1 MQAVRLRRYIE
12 LLRAPQVGRQF
23 VAGSIGRLPYGM
35 VALATILT
43 LRHFGFSY
51 AEVGLVA
58 GAWGLATGA
67 TAPLLGRLVDRLGQ
81 TRVLV
86 WTACGCAA
94 GQVALLAAASQRAP
108 VAGLVA
114 LAMAAGAASPPIGPC
129 MRALWPGLV
138 PAERLDTAFTLD
150 ALQLEL
156 IFIVGPISTSVLAT
170 SLSPQVAFA
179 TATACQAGGA
189 LVFAAAPASRAWRPE
204 PFSDDGPR
212 LGALSSAGIRV
223 LVGAL
228 AIAALSLGVLEIG
241 ITAFAE
247 HEGSRADAGWLF
259 ALWSVGSLAGGLWYG
274 ARRWQGSPDRRFLAV
289 SALFA
294 LGLVPLPLAGS
305 LAAFGVLVTVAGL
318 ALSPSSAIGYS
329 LVGSLAPAGAVTEA
343 YAWQIVA
350 YVGGS
355 ALGAWLA
362 GVMVDAVSV
371 EAALACAPLAAAAG
385 LALALAGRRSLAT
398 PTRA

>member
-35 VALATILT
+35 VALGTILT
-43 LRHFGFSY
+43 LRHFDFSY

-67 TAPLLGRLVDRLGQ
+67 AAPLLGRLVDRLGQ
-81 TRVLV
+81 TPVLV
-86 WTACGCAA
+86 WTACACAA
-94 GQVALLAAASQRAP
+94 GQVALLAAAAAEAAV
-108 VAGLVA
+108 VALVA
-114 LAMAAGAASPPIGPC
+114 LAVAAGAASPPIGPC
-129 MRALWPGLV
+129 MRALWPRLV

-156 IFIVGPISTSVLAT
+156 IFIVGPVLTTALAT
-170 SLSPQVAFA
+170 TLSPQVAFA
-179 TATACQAGGA
+179 TGTAFQCGGA
-189 LVFAAAPASRAWRPE
+189 LAFAAAPASRAWRPD
-204 PFSDDGPR
+204 PVSDQGR
-212 LGALSSAGIRV
+212 RRGALSSPGIRV
-223 LVGAL
+223 LVSAL
-228 AIAALSLGVLEIG
+228 AIAAVSLGVLEIG

-259 ALWSVGSLAGGLWYG
+259 ALWSLGSLAGGLWYG
-274 ARRWQGSPDRRFLAV
+274 ARRWRSSPDRRFLAL
-289 SALFA
+289 SAALA

-305 LAAFGVLVTVAGL
+305 LAAFGVLVAVAGL
-318 ALSPSSAIGYS
+318 ALAPSSATGYS
-329 LVGSLAPAGAVTEA
+329 LVGVLAPAGAVTEA

-362 GVMVDAVSV
+362 GVVVDQVSV
-371 EAALACAPLAAAAG
+371 DAALACAPLAAAAG